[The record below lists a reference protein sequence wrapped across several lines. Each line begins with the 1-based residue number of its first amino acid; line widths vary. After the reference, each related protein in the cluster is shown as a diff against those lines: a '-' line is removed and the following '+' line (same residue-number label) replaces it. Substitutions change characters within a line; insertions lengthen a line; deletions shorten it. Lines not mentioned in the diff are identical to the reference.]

1 MVTPGELGAVAL
13 LLWLLAGMAI
23 GALLVWRA
31 FPLRHV
37 LRVVAAVAT
46 AATAA
51 SLVLLVSVIYANPYD
66 STGVVTAAVADVV
79 SGPGSQYPE
88 HFTLHSGAQVR
99 VADSRHGWTRI
110 ALPGGEL
117 EGWVPSYAL
126 ESVGRSSQ
134 LAP

>member
-99 VADSRHGWTRI
+99 VADSSLW
-110 ALPGGEL
+110 L
-117 EGWVPSYAL
+117 
-126 ESVGRSSQ
+126 
-134 LAP
+134 